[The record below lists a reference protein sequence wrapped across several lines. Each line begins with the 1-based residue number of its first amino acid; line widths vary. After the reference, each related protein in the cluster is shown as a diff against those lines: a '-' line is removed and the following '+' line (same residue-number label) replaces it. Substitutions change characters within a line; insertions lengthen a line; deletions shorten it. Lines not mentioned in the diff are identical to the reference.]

1 MPNLD
6 WAAILVE
13 LGRTSFHFPDLE
25 RFNFLVSVYRAAG
38 KASAFRLKTLLEWS
52 DFAARY
58 SAVRILIRVPKE
70 IFDVLEQSEEHVL
83 SINDFASSSP
93 LVKEKAAFL
102 ATQNLNSFD
111 LCHTFFQLNNY
122 SEDPQVIALLREE
135 FRNNVELL
143 TLAGSELPVRHYHNS
158 TNSRNH
164 GQVSLRLLY
173 SAGFSISSE
182 LKEHINYSS
191 PENIKSIQHSSQNYS
206 SNISQ
211 QILKPFQGF
220 AILRKKSR
228 FYLNYYIFDRIA
240 LHLN

>member
-13 LGRTSFHFPDLE
+13 LGRTNFHFPDLE
-25 RFNFLVSVYRAAG
+25 RFNFLISVYRAAG
-38 KASAFRLKTLLEWS
+38 KASAFGLKTLLEWP

-102 ATQNLNSFD
+102 ATQNLNSLD

-122 SEDPQVIALLREE
+122 NEDPQAIALLREE

-143 TLAGSELPVRHYHNS
+143 TLAGSELPVLHHHN
-158 TNSRNH
+158 
-164 GQVSLRLLY
+164 
-173 SAGFSISSE
+173 
-182 LKEHINYSS
+182 
-191 PENIKSIQHSSQNYS
+191 
-206 SNISQ
+206 
-211 QILKPFQGF
+211 
-220 AILRKKSR
+220 
-228 FYLNYYIFDRIA
+228 
-240 LHLN
+240 